1 MGQDIRSLLA
11 PRRTGLVGAKHF
23 QKLRRDFIDRRGEGE
38 LPDELAVRAKQDH
51 ACRVVDRVIVG
62 SGLAHLGVA
71 DPEVVG
77 GAALQCG

>member
-38 LPDELAVRAKQDH
+38 LPDEL
-51 ACRVVDRVIVG
+51 
-62 SGLAHLGVA
+62 LATPA
-71 DPEVVG
+71 VVG
-77 GAALQCG
+77 